1 MSIVSEWLVFTLQE
15 FIEDKSSNSDN
26 ICRQPH
32 SPWIGKVIDN
42 SCRHLRSSLHMV
54 QVICAIAGLLASKSS
69 VPEIS
74 STYIKDELYDS
85 NFSLLDDACSII
97 RA

>member
-1 MSIVSEWLVFTLQE
+1 
-15 FIEDKSSNSDN
+15 
-26 ICRQPH
+26 
-32 SPWIGKVIDN
+32 
-42 SCRHLRSSLHMV
+42 MV